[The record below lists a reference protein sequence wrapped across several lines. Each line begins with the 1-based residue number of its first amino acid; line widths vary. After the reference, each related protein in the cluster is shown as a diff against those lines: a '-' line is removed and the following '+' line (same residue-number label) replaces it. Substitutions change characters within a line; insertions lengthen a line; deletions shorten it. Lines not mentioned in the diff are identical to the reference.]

1 MKAKILYTTLFIF
14 AFLQNTFAQNTETNK
29 TAPKKPSDSTRV
41 SSRVTKVSQ
50 PNTAVDEAEK
60 KMLEISKKFQKETN
74 EMQAIIEKLPP
85 ANKTRFYNI
94 NNEANTKS
102 QKAYED
108 LRKEV
113 DKIVKV
119 DNIMAITTHIFNK
132 QNSNTERVGSQMPA
146 ELKKK
151 MDADINKFNKLDKE
165 KKKSI
170 KKAIIKFRREIVK
183 IQKQRKEEIN
193 NLIGKKF
200 EYIHQHE
207 PEESIAL
214 DEKNIEQ

>member
-1 MKAKILYTTLFIF
+1 MKAKIFYTTLFIF
-14 AFLQNTFAQNTETNK
+14 AFLQNTFAQNTGTNK
-29 TAPKKPSDSTRV
+29 TVTKKSSDSTRAP
-41 SSRVTKVSQ
+41 SNVTKVSQ
-50 PNTAVDEAEK
+50 PNTVDEAEK
-60 KMLEISKKFQKETN
+60 KMLEISKKIQKETN

-85 ANKTRFYNI
+85 AKKTRFYNI

-102 QKAYED
+102 QKAYDD

-119 DNIMAITTHIFNK
+119 DNIMAISTHIFSK
-132 QNSNTERVGSQMPA
+132 QNPSEARLGSQMPA
-146 ELKKK
+146 DLKKK
-151 MDADINKFNKLDKE
+151 MDADMNKFNKLDKE

-193 NLIGKKF
+193 NLMGKKF
-200 EYIHQHE
+200 EHINQHE
-207 PEESIAL
+207 PEETIAL